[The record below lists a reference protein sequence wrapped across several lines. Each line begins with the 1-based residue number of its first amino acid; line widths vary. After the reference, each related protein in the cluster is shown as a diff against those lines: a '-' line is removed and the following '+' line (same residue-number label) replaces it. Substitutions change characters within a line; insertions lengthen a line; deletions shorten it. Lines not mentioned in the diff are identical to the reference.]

1 MTASDFLT
9 FYPQFADLFPE
20 PVLDACVASASLR
33 FTGFDEPDAEEARRL
48 YTAHKLTLYARTMPA
63 TLEAQGGASSFSA
76 LASAGDGT
84 RVISR
89 KVDDVAVT
97 YASGSSAASS
107 AASGLGDLRETVYG
121 LQLLSLLRMYS
132 YPRYVP

>member
-1 MTASDFLT
+1 MTSSDFLT
-9 FYPQFADLFPE
+9 FYPQFENIIPD
-20 PVLDACVASASLR
+20 PVLAAFVESANAR
-33 FTGFDEPDAEEARRL
+33 FDEFDEDTEEARRL

-63 TLEAQGGASSFSA
+63 ALEAQGGASSFSA

-84 RVISR
+84 RFTSR

-97 YASGSSAASS
+97 YASGSSSSS
-107 AASGLGDLRETVYG
+107 AASGLEDLHETTFG
-121 LQLLSLLRMYS
+121 IQLLSILRLHS